1 MTSAG
6 KHVCYLGEHS
16 ALVAVLVALNKFRFM
31 AIVLIAGGSGLIG
44 MRLSELLT
52 EQGHEVRH
60 FSRSAAGTS
69 PYATFQWDV
78 ARGTYDAAAFRG
90 VTHVIHLAGAGIADA
105 RWTDRRKQLIIES
118 RTESTRL
125 LKKGIAAHGPTV
137 KAYLAG
143 SAIGFYGDSGEKL
156 VTEEAP
162 AGEGFL
168 SESVSIWEQAIQE
181 IPEEL
186 NLPTLV
192 VRTGIVLSPKG
203 GALQKMLLPLH
214 LFVSSYFG
222 NGQQWYSWIHLDDI
236 CRIFAKGVSDD
247 DFRGLYNGVA
257 PKPVR
262 NKTLA
267 RALITASKKPAFL
280 LPAPAFILRL
290 ALGEM
295 SHTILDSCQVSSAK
309 LNDSGFTFDHPSIV
323 PALEDLLQ

>member
-1 MTSAG
+1 
-6 KHVCYLGEHS
+6 
-16 ALVAVLVALNKFRFM
+16 M

-60 FSRSAAGTS
+60 FSRSTGGPS

-78 ARGTYDAAAFRG
+78 VAGNYDKAAFQE
-90 VTHVIHLAGAGIADA
+90 VTHVVNLAGAGIADA
-105 RWTDRRKQLIIES
+105 RWTARRKRLIIES
-118 RTESTRL
+118 RTQSTRL
-125 LKKGIAAHGPTV
+125 LKEGIAAHGQKV

-143 SAIGFYGDSGEKL
+143 SAIGYYGNSGEKG

-168 SESVSIWEQAIQE
+168 SDSVAIWEQAIQE

-186 NLPTLV
+186 KLPTLV
-192 VRTGIVLSPKG
+192 VRTGIVLSPEG
-203 GALQKMLLPLH
+203 GALQKMLIPLN
-214 LFVSSYFG
+214 LFVSAYFG
-222 NGQQWYSWIHLDDI
+222 DGQQWYSWIHIDDI
-236 CRIFAKGVSDD
+236 CRIFVKGVNDD
-247 DFRGLYNGVA
+247 DFRGLYNGIA
-257 PKPVR
+257 PHPVR

-267 RALITASKKPAFL
+267 QALITASKKPALL

-290 ALGEM
+290 VLGEM
-295 SHTILDSCQVSSAK
+295 SHTILDSCQVSAAK
-309 LNDSGFTFDHPSIV
+309 LKDSGFTFEHPMIV

>member
-1 MTSAG
+1 MFVRVVNT
-6 KHVCYLGEHS
+6 
-16 ALVAVLVALNKFRFM
+16 VLCLLFKLQHQTPGNM

-44 MRLSELLT
+44 MRLSKLLT

-60 FSRSAAGTS
+60 LSRSAGGSSLYT
-69 PYATFQWDV
+69 TFQWDV
-78 ARGTYDAAAFRG
+78 AGGSYDAAAFQG

-118 RTESTRL
+118 RTESTHL
-125 LKKGIAAHGPTV
+125 LKKGIAAHGATV

-156 VTEEAP
+156 VAEDAA
-162 AGEGFL
+162 AGNGFL
-168 SESVSIWEQAIQE
+168 SESVSIWEDAIQE
-181 IPEEL
+181 IPQEL

-192 VRTGIVLSPKG
+192 VRTGIVLSPQG

-222 NGQQWYSWIHLDDI
+222 DGQQWYSWIHIDDI
-236 CRIFAKGVSDD
+236 CRIFVKGVNDD

-257 PKPVR
+257 PNPVR

-267 RALITASKKPAFL
+267 QALITASKKSAFL

-295 SHTILDSCQVSSAK
+295 SHTILDSCQVSAAK
-309 LNDSGFTFDHPSIV
+309 LKDSGFTFEHPTIV
-323 PALEDLLQ
+323 PALEDLLP

>member
-1 MTSAG
+1 MG
-6 KHVCYLGEHS
+6 
-16 ALVAVLVALNKFRFM
+16 
-31 AIVLIAGGSGLIG
+31 IVLIAGGSGLIG

-60 FSRSAAGTS
+60 FSRSVGGRS

-78 ARGTYDAAAFRG
+78 AGGSYDEAAFRE
-90 VTHVIHLAGAGIADA
+90 VTHVVNLAGAGIADA
-105 RWTDRRKQLIIES
+105 RWTGHRKQLIIKS

-125 LKKGIAAHGPTV
+125 LKEGIAAHGQTV

-143 SAIGFYGDSGEKL
+143 SAIGYYGDSGERL
-156 VTEEAP
+156 VAEDAP
-162 AGEGFL
+162 AGRGFL
-168 SESVSIWEQAIQE
+168 SDSVSIWEYAIQE

-203 GALQKMLLPLH
+203 GALQKMLLPLN
-214 LFVSSYFG
+214 LFVSAYFG
-222 NGQQWYSWIHLDDI
+222 DGQQWYSWIHIDDL
-236 CRIFAKGVSDD
+236 CRIFVKGVNEDG
-247 DFRGLYNGVA
+247 FRGLYNGVA
-257 PKPVR
+257 PNPVR

-267 RALITASKKPAFL
+267 QALITASKKPAFL

-295 SHTILDSCQVSSAK
+295 SHTILDSCQVSAAN
-309 LNDSGFTFDHPSIV
+309 LAGSGFTFEHPSIV